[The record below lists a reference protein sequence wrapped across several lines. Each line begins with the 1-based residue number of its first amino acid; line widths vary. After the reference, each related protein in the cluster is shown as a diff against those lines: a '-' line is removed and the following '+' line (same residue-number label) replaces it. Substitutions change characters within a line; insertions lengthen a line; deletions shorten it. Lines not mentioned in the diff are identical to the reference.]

1 MQSKCHHKAAFLR
14 CWFRGCTGS
23 FLSPANEV
31 CEGYVFTPVRQSF
44 YSHGGGGV
52 FIQEMGVCI
61 RGVRSWADPP
71 PPHRILR
78 DTIDE
83 RTVRILLECILVYF
97 FSKKTSLK
105 TKKKQQK
112 TDPGGGYLWVC
123 PCYCSP

>member
-1 MQSKCHHKAAFLR
+1 MF
-14 CWFRGCTGS
+14 
-23 FLSPANEV
+23 
-31 CEGYVFTPVRQSF
+31 FTPVRQSF
-44 YSHGGGGV
+44 YSHGGGV
-52 FIQEMGVCI
+52 FIQEMTVCI
-61 RGVRSWADPP
+61 RGVRSWAEP

-97 FSKKTSLK
+97 FFEENQLENE
-105 TKKKQQK
+105 KKQQK